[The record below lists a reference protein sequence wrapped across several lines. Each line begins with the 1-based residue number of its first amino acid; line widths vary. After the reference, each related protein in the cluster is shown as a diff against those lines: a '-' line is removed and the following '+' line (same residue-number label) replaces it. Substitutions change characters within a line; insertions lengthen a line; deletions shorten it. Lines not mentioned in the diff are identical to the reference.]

1 MGTKGNGK
9 DVTAR
14 LREAITSGRFQPSER
29 LIEMELAASLATNR
43 TNVRTA
49 LAQLEQE
56 GLVVREANRGARV
69 RLVSHE
75 DAIEITQAR
84 GALEAFV
91 AGLAAARAK
100 RSDHARLRTLVEEMR
115 AAVETGD
122 LIAYSKINGLLHA
135 EILRIAGH
143 RTAAKL
149 LANLN
154 SQVVRFQYRS
164 ILLPGR
170 SRRSLAEHEK
180 IIAAICG
187 GDVEAAERAMGAHLR
202 AAAEALREVIEASLE
217 VRETLE

>member
-1 MGTKGNGK
+1 MGTRSDGK

-14 LREAITSGRFQPSER
+14 LREAIISGRFQPSER
-29 LIEMELAASLATNR
+29 LIEMELAGLLATNR

-69 RLVSHE
+69 RLVSQE

-91 AGLAAARAK
+91 AGLAAASARRENRA
-100 RSDHARLRTLVEEMR
+100 HLRALIEEMR

-122 LIAYSKINGLLHA
+122 LIAYSKINGCLHA

-170 SRRSLAEHEK
+170 SRRSLAEHEE
-180 IIAAICG
+180 IVRAICA
-187 GDVEAAERAMGAHLR
+187 GDIEAAERGMSAHLR
-202 AAAEALREVIEASLE
+202 AAAEALREVIESSKTVL
-217 VRETLE
+217 V

>member
-1 MGTKGNGK
+1 MNARSDGK

-14 LREAITSGRFQPSER
+14 LREAIVSGHFQPSER
-29 LIEMELAASLATNR
+29 LIEVELAGLLATNR

-75 DAIEITQAR
+75 DAIEITQVR

-91 AGLAAARAK
+91 AGLAAARA
-100 RSDHARLRTLVEEMR
+100 RPQDHRRLRALVEAMR
-115 AAVETGD
+115 EAVEAGD
-122 LIAYSKINGLLHA
+122 LIAYSKINGSLHA
-135 EILRIAGH
+135 EILRIAQH

-170 SRRSLAEHEK
+170 SRRSLAEHEE
-180 IIAAICG
+180 IVAAICAA
-187 GDVEAAERAMGAHLR
+187 DVEAAERNMGAHLR
-202 AAAEALREVIEASLE
+202 AAAEALRQVIEASKTAI
-217 VRETLE
+217 V

>member
-1 MGTKGNGK
+1 MNARSDGK

-14 LREAITSGRFQPSER
+14 LREAIVSGRFQPSER
-29 LIEMELAASLATNR
+29 LIEVELAGLLATNR

-75 DAIEITQAR
+75 DAIEITQVR

-91 AGLAAARAK
+91 AGLAAARA
-100 RSDHARLRTLVEEMR
+100 RPQDHRRLRAVVEAMR
-115 AAVETGD
+115 EAVEAGD
-122 LIAYSKINGLLHA
+122 LIAYSKINGSLHA
-135 EILRIAGH
+135 EILRIAQH

-170 SRRSLAEHEK
+170 SRRSLAEHEE
-180 IIAAICG
+180 IVAAICAA
-187 GDVEAAERAMGAHLR
+187 DVEAAERNMGAHLR
-202 AAAEALREVIEASLE
+202 AAAEALRQVIEASKTAI
-217 VRETLE
+217 V

>member
-1 MGTKGNGK
+1 MATRGDGK

-29 LIEMELAASLATNR
+29 LIEMELATLLVTNR
-43 TNVRTA
+43 ANVRTA

-75 DAIEITQAR
+75 DAIEITQVR

-100 RSDHARLRTLVEEMR
+100 RADHARLRDLVEEMR
-115 AAVETGD
+115 LAVGGGD
-122 LIAYSKINGLLHA
+122 LIAYSKINGVLHA

-164 ILLPGR
+164 ILLRGR
-170 SRRSLAEHEK
+170 SRRSLAEHEE
-180 IIAAICG
+180 IVAAICAG
-187 GDVEAAERAMGAHLR
+187 EAEAAERAMGAHLR
-202 AAAEALREVIEASLE
+202 AAAEALRKVIEAARTAL
-217 VRETLE
+217 V

>member
-1 MGTKGNGK
+1 MATRGDGT

-29 LIEMELAASLATNR
+29 LIEMELATLLVTNR
-43 TNVRTA
+43 ANVRTA

-75 DAIEITQAR
+75 DAIEITQVR

-100 RSDHARLRTLVEEMR
+100 RADHARLRDLVEEMR
-115 AAVETGD
+115 LAVGGGD
-122 LIAYSKINGLLHA
+122 LIAYSKINGVLHA

-164 ILLPGR
+164 ILLRGR
-170 SRRSLAEHEK
+170 SRRSLAEHEE
-180 IIAAICG
+180 IVAAICAG
-187 GDVEAAERAMGAHLR
+187 EAEAAERAMGAHLR
-202 AAAEALREVIEASLE
+202 AAAEALRKVIEAARTAL
-217 VRETLE
+217 V

>member
-1 MGTKGNGK
+1 MGTRSDGK

-14 LREAITSGRFQPSER
+14 LREAIVNGRFQPSER
-29 LIEMELAASLATNR
+29 LIEMELAGLLATNR

-91 AGLAAARAK
+91 AGLAAARA
-100 RSDHARLRTLVEEMR
+100 RREDRARLRALLEEMR
-115 AAVETGD
+115 EAVEAGD
-122 LIAYSKINGLLHA
+122 LIAYSKTNGSLHA

-143 RTAAKL
+143 RTVAKL

-170 SRRSLAEHEK
+170 SRRSLAEHEE
-180 IIAAICG
+180 IVAAICA
-187 GDVEAAERAMGAHLR
+187 GDVEAAERSMAAHLR
-202 AAAEALREVIEASLE
+202 AAAEALREVIDASKTAL
-217 VRETLE
+217 V

>member
-1 MGTKGNGK
+1 MNARSDGK

-14 LREAITSGRFQPSER
+14 LRKAIVSGRFQPSER
-29 LIEMELAASLATNR
+29 LIEVELAGLLATNR

-75 DAIEITQAR
+75 DAIEITQVR

-91 AGLAAARAK
+91 AGLAAARA
-100 RSDHARLRTLVEEMR
+100 RPQDHRRLRALVEAMR
-115 AAVETGD
+115 EAVEAGD
-122 LIAYSKINGLLHA
+122 LIAYSKINGSLHA

-170 SRRSLAEHEK
+170 SRRSLAEHEE
-180 IIAAICG
+180 IVAAICAA
-187 GDVEAAERAMGAHLR
+187 DVEAAERNMGAHLR
-202 AAAEALREVIEASLE
+202 AAAEALRQVIEASKTAI
-217 VRETLE
+217 V

>member
-1 MGTKGNGK
+1 MREHGK
-9 DVTAR
+9 DVTSR

-29 LIEMELAASLATNR
+29 LIEMELAALLATNR
-43 TNVRTA
+43 ANVRTA

-69 RLVSHE
+69 RLIGHD

-91 AGLAAARAK
+91 AGLAAERAGPD
-100 RSDHARLRTLVEEMR
+100 DHERLRAIVVEMR
-115 AAVETGD
+115 DAVETGD
-122 LIAYSKINGLLHA
+122 LIAYSKINGGLHA
-135 EILRIAGH
+135 EIQRIAAH

-149 LANLN
+149 LANLK

-170 SRRSLAEHEK
+170 SRRSLAEHEE
-180 IIAAICG
+180 IVAAICA
-187 GDVEAAERAMGAHLR
+187 GDAEAARRSMGAHLS
-202 AAAEALREVIEASLE
+202 AAAEALSKVIEASKTGLA
-217 VRETLE
+217 

>member
-1 MGTKGNGK
+1 MAKKGGTQ
-9 DVTAR
+9 DVTTR
-14 LREAITSGRFQPSER
+14 LREAITSGRFQPNER
-29 LIEMELAASLATNR
+29 LIEMELAGLLATNR
-43 TNVRTA
+43 ANVRTA

-56 GLVVREANRGARV
+56 GLVVHEANRGARV

-84 GALEAFV
+84 GALETFV
-91 AGLAAARAK
+91 AGLAAARATPT
-100 RSDHARLRTLVEEMR
+100 DHAGLRDLVEKMR

-135 EILRIAGH
+135 EILRIAEH
-143 RTAAKL
+143 RTTAKL

-170 SRRSLAEHEK
+170 SRRSLAEHEE
-180 IIAAICG
+180 IVAAICA
-187 GDVEAAERAMGAHLR
+187 GDVEAAQRSMSAHLR
-202 AAAEALREVIEASLE
+202 AAAEALREVIEASKAAF
-217 VRETLE
+217 V

>member
-1 MGTKGNGK
+1 MGTRGDGK
-9 DVTAR
+9 DVTQR
-14 LREAITSGRFQPSER
+14 LREAITSGRFQPNER
-29 LIEMELAASLATNR
+29 LIEMELAGFLATNR

-56 GLVVREANRGARV
+56 GLVVREPNRGARV

-84 GALEAFV
+84 GALESFV
-91 AGLAAARAK
+91 AGLAAARA
-100 RSDHARLRTLVEEMR
+100 RRADHARLRALIDKMR
-115 AAVETGD
+115 AAVEGDD
-122 LIAYSKINGLLHA
+122 LIAYSRINGLLHA
-135 EILRIAGH
+135 EIVRIAGH

-170 SRRSLAEHEK
+170 SRRSLAEHEE
-180 IIAAICG
+180 IVAAICA
-187 GDVEAAERAMGAHLR
+187 GDAEAAERRMGAHRR
-202 AAAEALREVIEASLE
+202 AAARALREAIEASSAMRQALE
-217 VRETLE
+217 

>member
-1 MGTKGNGK
+1 MAKRRDSK
-9 DVTAR
+9 DVTTR
-14 LREAITSGRFQPSER
+14 LREAITSGRFQPNER
-29 LIEMELAASLATNR
+29 LIEMELAALLAANR

-84 GALEAFV
+84 GALEALI

-100 RSDHARLRTLVEEMR
+100 RADQVRLHDLVNEMR

-122 LIAYSKINGLLHA
+122 LIAYSKTNGLLHA
-135 EILRIAGH
+135 EIERIAGH
-143 RTAAKL
+143 RTAGKL

-170 SRRSLAEHEK
+170 SRRSLAEHEA
-180 IIAAICG
+180 IVAAICA
-187 GDVEAAERAMGAHLR
+187 GDVEAAERSMGVHLR
-202 AAAEALREVIEASLE
+202 AAAEALREVIEASKTAL
-217 VRETLE
+217 V

>member
-1 MGTKGNGK
+1 MNARSDGK

-14 LREAITSGRFQPSER
+14 LREAIVSGRFQPSER
-29 LIEMELAASLATNR
+29 LIEVELAGLLATNR

-75 DAIEITQAR
+75 DAIEITQVR

-91 AGLAAARAK
+91 AGLAAARA
-100 RSDHARLRTLVEEMR
+100 RPQDHRRLRALVEAMR
-115 AAVETGD
+115 EAVEAGD
-122 LIAYSKINGLLHA
+122 LIAYSKINGSLHA
-135 EILRIAGH
+135 EILRIAQH

-170 SRRSLAEHEK
+170 SRRSLAEHEE
-180 IIAAICG
+180 IVAAICAA
-187 GDVEAAERAMGAHLR
+187 DVEAAERNMGAHLR
-202 AAAEALREVIEASLE
+202 AAAEALRQVIEASKTAI
-217 VRETLE
+217 V